1 MAIYMRST
9 PGFTVHTAKLSRDK
23 DTENVLSDR
32 DCNADLSALIGHSV
46 WLFFTLTLNST
57 LLPGVGTPE
66 REGPEAS
73 RAVTERVYTRGEGR
87 AGEVTLT
94 RDGVHYWYC
103 AECGAV

>member
-1 MAIYMRST
+1 MRQI
-9 PGFTVHTAKLSRDK
+9 GGRVG
-23 DTENVLSDR
+23 V
-32 DCNADLSALIGHSV
+32 NADLSALIGHSV

-73 RAVTERVYTRGEGR
+73 RAVTLTERVYTRGEGR